1 MSISYLRRTRGHEA
15 LVADGAQHRRH
26 LRLLDGALR
35 LVAQARQLL
44 LYLLLDLVERR
55 LGRIQQHQP
64 ARGLAQDLAH
74 QLRAD
79 RSAGTRHQHR
89 LGLDVAGKQLE
100 VRRHGLAAQQVL
112 RIDRAQVAHGD
123 APRCQV
129 LHPRQRAHAHLQL
142 LELAQGCLP
151 LAGAR
156 ARKRQQHLL
165 DLVARDHSGHALRA
179 VDLQAGN
186 VLAPDRRVGVDEPHD
201 DIVAGSAQGIHQL
214 HAGLA
219 GAVDQHAARAARAP
233 GRQLHLG
240 LGQKPAR
247 EPPAAPDA
255 QRRQDRI
262 EEHHRARHARHAG
275 EQHDQRPQ
283 QARKRHRRR
292 HHHLDAPADVAR
304 DQAVEAELE
313 ERGDA
318 DQRSGQADE
327 EQLERGRSERL
338 AEAQR
343 EREPHGRIQDNEID
357 DDQDEAL
364 GVPAEAQQRGCY
376 GAQPANRPLPKNET
390 HSPSERLAFR
400 CLCCRFSNLGVSQ
413 QQRLPATLGCEKPV
427 ALRISRY
434 RRSPGLASAIPRE
447 PPPQCRA
454 QPIRGRHAVIRLCA
468 GATNFS

>member
-1 MSISYLRRTRGHEA
+1 M
-15 LVADGAQHRRH
+15 
-26 LRLLDGALR
+26 
-35 LVAQARQLL
+35 
-44 LYLLLDLVERR
+44 
-55 LGRIQQHQP
+55 
-64 ARGLAQDLAH
+64 
-74 QLRAD
+74 LRASSSRFGD
-79 RSAGTRHQHR
+79 TGSRPSRSSASTGRRSLTVTRPDAR
-89 LGLDVAGKQLE
+89 SSIPGS
-100 VRRHGLAAQQVL
+100 VRTLTFSCSSWRRAAC
-112 RIDRAQVAHGD
+112 RSR
-123 APRCQV
+123 R
-129 LHPRQRAHAHLQL
+129 
-142 LELAQGCLP
+142 
-151 LAGAR
+151 AR
-156 ARKRQQHLL
+156 ARERQQHLL

-179 VDLQAGN
+179 VDLQAGD

-283 QARKRHRRR
+283 QARQRHRRR

-343 EREPHGRIQDNEID
+343 EREPHGRIQDDEID

-364 GVPAEAQQRGCY
+364 GVAAEAQQRGCD
-376 GAQPANRPLPKNET
+376 GAQPPNRPLPKNET

-447 PPPQCRA
+447 LPPQCRA
-454 QPIRGRHAVIRLCA
+454 QPIRGRHAVITVVRQRHKLFM
-468 GATNFS
+468 TRSR